1 MIQRTDSEL
10 VELFNEDLLP
20 TYQSAKQ
27 LLVLAP
33 KSALADIR
41 ILIEKIVSKL
51 VDDYQ
56 IVPKP
61 DGLHDSIE
69 QLYQI
74 HAINPDVKGLL
85 HQIRILANRAVHLDP
100 NAQTLD
106 QDYGPA
112 SEEAIHKF
120 CRLICM
126 LRMSL
131 YGLRDNEFF
140 FEPDNSAETMLLSYN
155 AVFENDPKARAQL
168 KRILRGILEK
178 RGSYTLNKKIQETLY
193 YSVLAVSAAE
203 DYDTDSLT
211 EYAQSMIYGLPFNYG
226 NKPESSD
233 CQFYYFTELASRAP
247 NCYGLKALLGRA
259 ILIDS
264 KWGCPVDK
272 WKQCL
277 AFNYLDEA
285 SEYGEPV
292 AQSSLAIIYADGFY
306 RGQDLDKANN
316 LLLSASKQSDPTAYM
331 LLGHIHKQ
339 AGDIKESNSFFDQ
352 ALSLGVHEAHLPLA
366 RNQLDAGNVKDA
378 AAHYTSYIDS
388 PSLIEN
394 KEDLREA
401 KYEFCDLLINHCDEK
416 AVFHGLHMLVRF
428 AQLECLTENLSSE
441 LRAKCDR
448 LAKVGLKRIRRT
460 VTPEMISEDPAFFY
474 SFTKDGK
481 IKPFKKV
488 EEVITALATNRA
500 VEDEYSFSS
509 KQLQHTVKPKKQGR
523 NNMCACGSKIK
534 YKHCCGT

>member
-10 VELFNEDLLP
+10 VKLFNEDLLP

-168 KRILRGILEK
+168 KKILRGILEK

-233 CQFYYFTELASRAP
+233 CQFDYFTELASRAP

-264 KWGCPVDK
+264 RWGYPVEK
-272 WKQCL
+272 WKQFL

-285 SEYGEPV
+285 CEYGEPV

-306 RGQDLDKANN
+306 RGKDVDKANN
-316 LLLSASKQSDPTAYM
+316 LLLSASQQSDPTAYM
-331 LLGHIHKQ
+331 QLGHIHKQ
-339 AGDIKESNSFFDQ
+339 AGDIKESNSFFEQ
-352 ALSLGVHEAHLPLA
+352 ALSLGVHEAHLALA
-366 RNQLDAGNVKDA
+366 RNYFANGNLKGA
-378 AAHYTSYIDS
+378 EKHYSSYFEK
-388 PSLIEN
+388 PSHIEN
-394 KEDLREA
+394 KDELIKA
-401 KYEFCDLLINHCDEK
+401 KYEYCALLIDQGCENSILSGLRYLVHTFQIDIFYGDSDTELK
-416 AVFHGLHMLVRF
+416 ARC
-428 AQLECLTENLSSE
+428 QRLSKE
-441 LRAKCDR
+441 
-448 LAKVGLKRIRRT
+448 GLKKVRRT
-460 VTPEMISEDPAFFY
+460 VTQEMIIEDPIFFY
-474 SFTKDGK
+474 SFSKDGK
-481 IKPFKKV
+481 IKSLEQVNHIITVMGENRVIEDVYDFGFPKKNQPK
-488 EEVITALATNRA
+488 TP
-500 VEDEYSFSS
+500 S
-509 KQLQHTVKPKKQGR
+509 KQRR
-523 NNMCACGSKIK
+523 NDKCACGSNQK
-534 YKHCCGT
+534 YKHCCGS